1 MANYTDSVG
10 GGGVDA
16 NETRELKRISRGLT
30 VVEHVIIVHKNYLMF
45 RKSYKNTL
53 TMQKKKTLIMSF
65 RTPFHCFYLYICIAI
80 HFRITFY

>member
-10 GGGVDA
+10 GGGGDA

-53 TMQKKKTLIMSF
+53 TMQKKKNSYHVF
-65 RTPFHCFYLYICIAI
+65 SY
-80 HFRITFY
+80 TFSLFLFIYMYSHTF

>member
-10 GGGVDA
+10 GGGGDA

-30 VVEHVIIVHKNYLMF
+30 VVEHVIIVHKSYLIF

-53 TMQKKKTLIMSF
+53 TMQKKNSYHVF
-65 RTPFHCFYLYICIAI
+65 SY
-80 HFRITFY
+80 TFSLFLFIYMYSHTF

>member
-30 VVEHVIIVHKNYLMF
+30 VVEHVIIVHK
-45 RKSYKNTL
+45 T
-53 TMQKKKTLIMSF
+53 T
-65 RTPFHCFYLYICIAI
+65 
-80 HFRITFY
+80 

>member
-53 TMQKKKTLIMSF
+53 TMQKKKLLSCLFVHLFIVSI
-65 RTPFHCFYLYICIAI
+65 YI
-80 HFRITFY
+80 YV

>member
-10 GGGVDA
+10 GGGGDA

-53 TMQKKKTLIMSF
+53 TMQKKKKLLSCLFVHLFIVSI
-65 RTPFHCFYLYICIAI
+65 YI
-80 HFRITFY
+80 YV